1 MSLIPDDETYA
12 IEMNWRVN
20 AIKMAKILK
29 GHEGYI
35 ITCLEFCGDLV
46 VSGSDDNT
54 LKVWSVLTG
63 MVSFKAVCYCYVS
76 ITLLSNYYLLLLIN
90 TWATF

>member
-1 MSLIPDDETYA
+1 MSLSSDDEMYA
-12 IEMNWRVN
+12 VEMNWRVN
-20 AIKMAKILK
+20 AIRMAKILK

-63 MVSFKAVCYCYVS
+63 KVSFIV
-76 ITLLSNYYLLLLIN
+76 IFLLLLCFNYFIELLLFTIIN
-90 TWATF
+90 